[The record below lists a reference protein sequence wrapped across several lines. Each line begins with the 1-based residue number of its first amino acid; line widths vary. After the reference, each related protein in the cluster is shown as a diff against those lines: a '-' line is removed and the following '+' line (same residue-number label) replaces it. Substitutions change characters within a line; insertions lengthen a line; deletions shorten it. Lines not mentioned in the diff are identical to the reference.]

1 MLKVR
6 TERANS
12 KEFHAISQEL
22 SVAEIRSVE
31 VQQFIDDLLETAETT
46 ITQEGYKTV
55 GLAAVQVGQPV
66 RLLVAKNLHSGKF
79 FAYLNPK
86 LELLGE
92 ATDLHTESCLSI
104 PGVITEVSRHK
115 RIRLNFFDR
124 YGNPKAEKFDGFEA
138 RIIQHEYDHLE
149 GILFTERARTV

>member
-1 MLKVR
+1 MLKIR
-6 TERANS
+6 TVPTETT
-12 KEFHAISQEL
+12 EL
-22 SVAEIRSVE
+22 HKTSRVLSIAEIQSTE
-31 VQQFIDDLLETAETT
+31 VQQLIDDMAAMAETT
-46 ITQEGYKTV
+46 VTQEGFKTA
-55 GLAAVQVGQPV
+55 GLAAVQVGKPL
-66 RLLVAKNLHSGKF
+66 RLFVAKNLHSGEF

-115 RIRLNFFDR
+115 RIRLSFFDR
-124 YGNPKAEKFDGFEA
+124 YGNQKAEKFDGFEA

-149 GILFTERARTV
+149 GILFTERARTA